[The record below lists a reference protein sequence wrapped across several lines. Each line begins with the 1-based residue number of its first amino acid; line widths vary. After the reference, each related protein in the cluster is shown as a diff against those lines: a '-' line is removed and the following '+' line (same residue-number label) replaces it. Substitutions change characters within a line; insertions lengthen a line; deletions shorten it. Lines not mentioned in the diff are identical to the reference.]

1 VQTKF
6 QILERKEPKMT
17 RLEKVRHG
25 LDMGQLINEIVITIV
40 KEDPGQP
47 INAVEN
53 VIVFPLLF

>member
-1 VQTKF
+1 MQTKF

-25 LDMGQLINEIVITIV
+25 LL
-40 KEDPGQP
+40 KPP

-53 VIVFPLLF
+53 VFLFLPLF